1 MVYLLFI
8 PTLLLFIFFVPDP
21 VKSGAIKRQEQ
32 EQKKELQKAANEGN
46 EVQQDSIALIAEL
59 TLLIFLGLVSAMIFF
74 VKLPT
79 FFVENNIGSP
89 TQASNVLSLI
99 NISNVIGGFIFGI
112 CYKKL
117 KKFILPFALGIGGIA
132 TCLIS
137 ISRNMWVITIISI
150 LYGIVCSLSIPYIF
164 NRISEVS
171 SAKKAPFFT
180 SIALVGSNLGSF
192 LSPII
197 ANYLGTQS
205 STVIF
210 NAGLINIVT
219 GVVTLIVIIAT
230 KERRHHV
237 HQKLV
242 K

>member
-1 MVYLLFI
+1 M
-8 PTLLLFIFFVPDP
+8 
-21 VKSGAIKRQEQ
+21 IKEY
-32 EQKKELQKAANEGN
+32 ENGSF
-46 EVQQDSIALIAEL
+46 EVFGGQRPYALAL
-59 TLLIFLGLVSAMIFF
+59 NH
-74 VKLPT
+74 KHLP
-79 FFVENNIGSP
+79 EMKY
-89 TQASNVLSLI
+89 VLDL
-99 NISNVIGGFIFGI
+99 
-112 CYKKL
+112 
-117 KKFILPFALGIGGIA
+117 
-132 TCLIS
+132 
-137 ISRNMWVITIISI
+137 
-150 LYGIVCSLSIPYIF
+150 
-164 NRISEVS
+164 
-171 SAKKAPFFT
+171 KKAPFFT